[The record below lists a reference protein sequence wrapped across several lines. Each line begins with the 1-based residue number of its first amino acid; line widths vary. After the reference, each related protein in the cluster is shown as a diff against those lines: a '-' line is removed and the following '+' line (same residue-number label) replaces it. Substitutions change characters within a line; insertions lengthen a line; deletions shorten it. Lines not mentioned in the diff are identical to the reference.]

1 LYGIALG
8 AGLDADVTLV
18 TGCQPPDVV
27 EADLYRRL
35 VGDLRVNGK
44 LVIADLT
51 GPPLRAALAGG
62 IELLRLN
69 DHELVAEGYSADNSD
84 REIVAA
90 AQRLRAP
97 ALTTSSCRVGQ
108 PQQYWSAKTSHVAST
123 WLVLFSNRSIG
134 AVAATRCSRR
144 PGLGWHA
151 AWA

>member
-1 LYGIALG
+1 MALG

-35 VGDLRVNGK
+35 VSDLRVNGK

-51 GPPLRAALAGG
+51 GAPLRAALAGG

-69 DHELVAEGYSADNSD
+69 DDELVAEGYAAGNSE

-90 AQRLRAP
+90 ANSCASQ
-97 ALTTSSCRVGQ
+97 ALTTSSSRVDQ
-108 PQQYWSAKTSHVAST
+108 PRQSS
-123 WLVLFSNRSIG
+123 
-134 AVAATRCSRR
+134 
-144 PGLGWHA
+144 
-151 AWA
+151 